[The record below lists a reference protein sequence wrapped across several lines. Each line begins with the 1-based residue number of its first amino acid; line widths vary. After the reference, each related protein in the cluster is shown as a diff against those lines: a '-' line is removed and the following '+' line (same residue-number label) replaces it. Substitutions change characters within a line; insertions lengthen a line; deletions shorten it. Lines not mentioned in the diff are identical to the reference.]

1 VGLLAALQ
9 FLTLLPIKRNF
20 TLEQIGQATV
30 FFPVVGIIIGGIL
43 VGLNYLLS
51 LILPP
56 SLVNALLVAA
66 LAVITGGLHLDG
78 LADTLDGVGGQH
90 TVEERLEIMK
100 DSRIGGF
107 GAIGI
112 AVVLLLQYAA
122 LNNIPSELKMYTLLL
137 TPTLSRWAMVNAI
150 YVYPYARPSGM
161 GKILKKGLL
170 GLHYAL
176 DTVLGLM
183 VAVILFRLGG
193 LVIMA
198 AAWATADLTALYL
211 KSKLKGLTG
220 DTYGTINE
228 MVTLAVLIIINIL
241 AFKHW
246 LII

>member
-1 VGLLAALQ
+1 LGLLAALQ
-9 FLTLLPIKRNF
+9 FLTILPIKRNF
-20 TLEQIGQATV
+20 TLEQIQKAAV
-30 FFPVVGIIIGGIL
+30 FFPIVGLIIGGIL
-43 VGLNYLLS
+43 VGLNYV
-51 LILPP
+51 I
-56 SLVNALLVAA
+56 SLVLPAPVVNVLLVASLA
-66 LAVITGGLHLDG
+66 LITGGLHLDG

-112 AVVLLLQYAA
+112 AVVLLVQYVT
-122 LNNIPSELKMYTLLL
+122 LNNIPAELKMYVLILI
-137 TPTLSRWAMVNAI
+137 PTLSRWAMVNAI
-150 YVYPYARPSGM
+150 FVYPYARPSGM
-161 GKILKKGLL
+161 GKVLKKGLL
-170 GLHYAL
+170 GVHFAL
-176 DTVLGLM
+176 DTVLALM
-183 VAVILFRLGG
+183 IAVILFRLGG

-198 AAWATADLTALYL
+198 AAWLTADMTSLYL

-228 MVTLAVLIIINIL
+228 MVTLAVLIVINIL